1 MKERDPYLSRAVQKA
16 FAALEYVRACT
27 SAPALADIAEAVKLN
42 KASAFRLVYTLES
55 LGYLEKT
62 ADGRYVAQTHMAH
75 RELVRQGSQP
85 LERLSLEFGETASM
99 AGLFENHIEVLLV
112 FESPRLMRMSNT
124 AGRILPPN
132 ASSLGKVITAFQPVE
147 VSERLVRS
155 YGTHCFTPN
164 TITDEIALRREF
176 QQIRERGFA
185 EDLEESVAGGRCF
198 AAPILGPKC
207 MAVGAVSLSMP
218 LIRFKGEQQRQAI
231 LTAVRETAKTI
242 EERVSPPR
250 SRLRISKS

>member
-1 MKERDPYLSRAVQKA
+1 MKADDPYFSRAVERA
-16 FAALEYVRACT
+16 FATLEYVRGCPE
-27 SAPALADIAEAVKLN
+27 APALADIAKAVKLS

-62 ADGRYVAQTHMAH
+62 TDGRYLAQSNVAH
-75 RELVRQGSQP
+75 RGLLQHGPKP
-85 LERLSLEFGETASM
+85 LERLMLEFGETASL

-112 FESPRLMRMSNT
+112 FESPQLIRMGNT
-124 AGRILPPN
+124 AGRLLPPS
-132 ASSLGKVITAFQPVE
+132 ASSLGKVIAAFQPVE
-147 VSERLVRS
+147 ISERLVRS
-155 YGTHCFTPN
+155 YGMQCFTPN
-164 TITDEIALRREF
+164 TITDEIALRHEF

-198 AAPILGPKC
+198 AAPVLGPNC

-231 LTAVRETAKTI
+231 LAAVRQTAKTI
-242 EERVSPPR
+242 EKT
-250 SRLRISKS
+250 LNA